1 MSGAQPVCNCQ
12 CEEKSSPFSRARAR
26 QCGVRQREQSP
37 PSMHVSWST
46 RLGVTANISCVLGS
60 RPTSSTNCMSTSPC
74 YPLSKP
80 RFLALSPKQYE
91 CFLSIRGHVCSMFI
105 IVHTA
110 NTNISRIFSLGMRQH
125 AQILKR
131 SPACNIVRHLRI
143 VRDICTNIYYYLMF
157 GYLIFKEVLP

>member
-1 MSGAQPVCNCQ
+1 MEHNLSATVSVRRNPHPSPGPESGSAASGRGNNHH
-12 CEEKSSPFSRARAR
+12 RA
-26 QCGVRQREQSP
+26 C
-37 PSMHVSWST
+37 MCLVSCVHS
-46 RLGVTANISCVLGS
+46 ANISCVLGS

-91 CFLSIRGHVCSMFI
+91 CFLSIRGHVCSMLI

-157 GYLIFKEVLP
+157 GYLIFKEVLPS

>member
-1 MSGAQPVCNCQ
+1 MEHNLSATVSVRRNPHPSPGPESGSAASGRGNNHHRPCMCCVH
-12 CEEKSSPFSRARAR
+12 S
-26 QCGVRQREQSP
+26 
-37 PSMHVSWST
+37 
-46 RLGVTANISCVLGS
+46 ANISCVLGS

-105 IVHTA
+105 IVHPA
-110 NTNISRIFSLGMRQH
+110 NTNISRIFSLGVRQTLH
-125 AQILKR
+125 AQILRR

-143 VRDICTNIYYYLMF
+143 ARDIRTFI
-157 GYLIFKEVLP
+157 II

>member
-12 CEEKSSPFSRARAR
+12 CEEKSSPFSRAESGSAASGRRNNHHRA
-26 QCGVRQREQSP
+26 CMCLGP
-37 PSMHVSWST
+37 
-46 RLGVTANISCVLGS
+46 LGVTANISCVLGS

-91 CFLSIRGHVCSMFI
+91 CFLSIRGHVCSMLI

-110 NTNISRIFSLGMRQH
+110 NTNISRIFSLGVRQTLH
-125 AQILKR
+125 AQILRR
-131 SPACNIVRHLRI
+131 SPACNIARHLRI
-143 VRDICTNIYYYLMF
+143 VRDIRTFI
-157 GYLIFKEVLP
+157 II